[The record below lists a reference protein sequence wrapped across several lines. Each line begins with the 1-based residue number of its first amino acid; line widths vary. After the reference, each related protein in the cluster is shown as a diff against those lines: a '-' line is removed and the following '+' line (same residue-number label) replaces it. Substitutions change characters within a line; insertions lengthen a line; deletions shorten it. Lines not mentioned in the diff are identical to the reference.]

1 MALCVDNLLPLR
13 FPTCPLN
20 TESTKPNYAQFLRS
34 LLFQK
39 SVNFYRC
46 ESHMQPLL
54 AALSVEDMGKIE
66 VKEGKPRF
74 KWVEIGANV
83 TEAQKQAISELPPK
97 MTNRC
102 KALMR
107 QIICYSYQVQNA
119 NLSDLLGA
127 WVRIMKPR
135 RTEWLAVLKQL
146 NKMGHPLYI
155 QVAELALLEE
165 SFEANVRDYTKVIHF
180 YGKQNQVQDAE
191 NALLTMRRRGFE
203 IDQVTLTTMIYMYSK
218 AGNLKLAEET
228 FEELKLLGNPLDR
241 RAYDS
246 MIMAYIRAGMPGK
259 GEVLLGEMDGQE
271 ICAGREVY
279 KALLRAYSMVGDA
292 DGAQRVF
299 DAIQF
304 AGIPP
309 DVKICGL
316 LINAYQMGGQSQQVL
331 IAFENMRSAGIE
343 PNDKCI
349 ALVLAAY
356 EKENNLKEAL
366 DFLIGLERE
375 RIMVGKES
383 SEILAG
389 WFRRLGVVKEVE
401 LVLREYVAKE
411 VRCESEILAH

>member
-1 MALCVDNLLPLR
+1 
-13 FPTCPLN
+13 
-20 TESTKPNYAQFLRS
+20 
-34 LLFQK
+34 
-39 SVNFYRC
+39 
-46 ESHMQPLL
+46 
-54 AALSVEDMGKIE
+54 
-66 VKEGKPRF
+66 
-74 KWVEIGANV
+74 
-83 TEAQKQAISELPPK
+83 
-97 MTNRC
+97 
-102 KALMR
+102 
-107 QIICYSYQVQNA
+107 
-119 NLSDLLGA
+119 
-127 WVRIMKPR
+127 MKPR

-180 YGKQNQVQDAE
+180 YGKQN
-191 NALLTMRRRGFE
+191 
-203 IDQVTLTTMIYMYSK
+203 SK
-218 AGNLKLAEET
+218 AGNLKQAEET

-316 LINAYQMGGQSQQVL
+316 LINAYQMAGQSQQAL